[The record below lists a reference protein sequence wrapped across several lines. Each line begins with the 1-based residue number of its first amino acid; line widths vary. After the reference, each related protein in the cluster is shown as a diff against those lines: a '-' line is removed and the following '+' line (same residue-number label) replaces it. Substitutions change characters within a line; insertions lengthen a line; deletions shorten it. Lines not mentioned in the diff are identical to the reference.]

1 MQKPASKKTPESN
14 TTVDK
19 AKLAPEKSAPTTMK
33 KYYREGKSHI
43 EAFSILLII
52 PHIVMKI
59 MQHVFLFWQN
69 SKIQKKFRHSTWTII
84 IGYTLDGPMAFLT
97 SNFLVF

>member
-52 PHIVMKI
+52 PHCYENYAACFP
-59 MQHVFLFWQN
+59 FL
-69 SKIQKKFRHSTWTII
+69 
-84 IGYTLDGPMAFLT
+84 AE
-97 SNFLVF
+97 